1 MLLGFAEAVRHGRP
15 QLADS
20 VGSLSRYEAAVQQG
34 GPAMKSTLRFQASKN
49 RLAAHSTQSISV
61 ERTARI
67 TYSSDLGLLGY
78 L

>member
-1 MLLGFAEAVRHGRP
+1 
-15 QLADS
+15 
-20 VGSLSRYEAAVQQG
+20 
-34 GPAMKSTLRFQASKN
+34 MKSTLRFQASKN

-61 ERTARI
+61 ERTALI